1 MSAQQAEPRLRPGC
15 LTHGQAATTIRTRPT
30 AGPGAFPEGTD
41 RGRRAAPRPLV
52 PRLIGEIAPALL
64 REQAPP
70 VATDPVTR
78 SDPAAVPDHDTA
90 ILALE
95 PVASD
100 VAPALGRT
108 PATEPEPSG
117 E

>member
-1 MSAQQAEPRLRPGC
+1 M
-15 LTHGQAATTIRTRPT
+15 
-30 AGPGAFPEGTD
+30 
-41 RGRRAAPRPLV
+41 
-52 PRLIGEIAPALL
+52 
-64 REQAPP
+64 
-70 VATDPVTR
+70 ATDPVTR

-117 E
+117 V

>member
-41 RGRRAAPRPLV
+41 RGRGAAPRPLV
-52 PRLIGEIAPALL
+52 PRLIGEIAAALL